1 MAAAAA
7 KAGAAYRLAVA
18 WRAVLAI
25 GVNYVLCALAAT
37 ALARLLPLVGMSRVE
52 AAVAATMA
60 AILAMPVV
68 PIFVFAAKS
77 AWKPT
82 LIMACLAAVLWAGA
96 WLAGAP
102 A

>member
-1 MAAAAA
+1 MAAAV

-18 WRAVLAI
+18 WRALLSVVA
-25 GVNYVLCALAAT
+25 NYGLCALAAT
-37 ALARLLPLVGMSRVE
+37 ALARLLPLAGMSRVE
-52 AAVAATMA
+52 AAVTATL
-60 AILAMPVV
+60 ITVLAMPVV

-82 LIMACLAAVLWAGA
+82 LVMTCLAAALWAGA

>member
-1 MAAAAA
+1 MAAAV

-18 WRAVLAI
+18 WRAVLA
-25 GVNYVLCALAAT
+25 VVANYALCALAAT
-37 ALARLLPLVGMSRVE
+37 ALARLLPLAGMSRVE
-52 AAVAATMA
+52 AAVAATLI

-68 PIFVFAAKS
+68 PIFVFAARS
-77 AWKPT
+77 AWTPT
-82 LIMACLAAVLWAGA
+82 LVMTGVAAVLWAGA

>member
-1 MAAAAA
+1 MASAAS
-7 KAGAAYRLAVA
+7 KVGATYRLAVA

-25 GVNYVLCALAAT
+25 GVNYGLCALAAT
-37 ALARLLPLVGMSRVE
+37 ALARLLPLVGMSRIE
-52 AAVAATMA
+52 AAITGTLV
-60 AILAMPVV
+60 AILAMPVL
-68 PIFVFAAKS
+68 PAFVFAARS

-82 LIMACLAAVLWAGA
+82 LIMIACAAGLWSAA